1 MVRAPVHQPGQ
12 RSAAAGLLRERA
24 VLALFPLSTGAA
36 VVVTILFV
44 PDSLLWPALVLVGG
58 TGLTAAILIWRIRPQ
73 ARRVLGR
80 RARVGLVAGV
90 VATLAY
96 DAVRWLLVVVT
107 PWTVD
112 PFGAFPIFGQLL
124 IGTDATGPA
133 VWTAG
138 TLFHAANGLGFA
150 VGYVLVIRRPGLVS
164 AVAWAMVL
172 ELFTILLYPDWL
184 GVPAIGEL
192 VSVSLLGHLAYGL
205 ALGLVAI
212 RMTGEN
218 GWRHR

>member
-44 PDSLLWPALVLVGG
+44 PDSLLWPALVLVAG

-96 DAVRWLLVVVT
+96 DAVRWLLVVAT

-112 PFGAFPIFGQLL
+112 PFGAFPIFG
-124 IGTDATGPA
+124 
-133 VWTAG
+133 
-138 TLFHAANGLGFA
+138 
-150 VGYVLVIRRPGLVS
+150 S
-164 AVAWAMVL
+164 C
-172 ELFTILLYPDWL
+172 
-184 GVPAIGEL
+184 
-192 VSVSLLGHLAYGL
+192 
-205 ALGLVAI
+205 
-212 RMTGEN
+212 
-218 GWRHR
+218 